1 MSYKFREHI
10 KKNTYTTT
18 CVSEDKKIIYMRCG
32 RVGSTSIVNNLPQ
45 SIEVSL
51 PYFYGNGTNDWI
63 ENITDEE
70 IKKNYFVFTFVR
82 NPFDRLVSAWNMF
95 AQKNK
100 AKPNFSDFVK
110 ERGVGCLMYEDGSFT
125 NDHWFP
131 QSKYVEFDDGE
142 KFTNF
147 IGKFESMSE
156 NWKTFAKQHKLNEN
170 LLSLGGKSNHNNYRQ
185 YYNDELIKIVSEI
198 YQSDVELFDYEF

>member
-70 IKKNYFVFTFVR
+70 IKKT
-82 NPFDRLVSAWNMF
+82 
-95 AQKNK
+95 
-100 AKPNFSDFVK
+100 
-110 ERGVGCLMYEDGSFT
+110 
-125 NDHWFP
+125 
-131 QSKYVEFDDGE
+131 
-142 KFTNF
+142 
-147 IGKFESMSE
+147 
-156 NWKTFAKQHKLNEN
+156 
-170 LLSLGGKSNHNNYRQ
+170 
-185 YYNDELIKIVSEI
+185 
-198 YQSDVELFDYEF
+198 